1 MTTLVIFEGQGAA
14 VCSPLKSGQ
23 GQGIGEK
30 IISQVDLA
38 GRVDV
43 ENYRLF
49 QVNDVTGFR
58 VEHG

>member
-1 MTTLVIFEGQGAA
+1 MAALVIVEGQGAA
-14 VCSPLKSGQ
+14 VSTPLKSGQ
-23 GQGIGEK
+23 VQGIGEE
-30 IISQVDLA
+30 IIGQVNLA

-49 QVNDVTGFR
+49 QVNDVTWFR